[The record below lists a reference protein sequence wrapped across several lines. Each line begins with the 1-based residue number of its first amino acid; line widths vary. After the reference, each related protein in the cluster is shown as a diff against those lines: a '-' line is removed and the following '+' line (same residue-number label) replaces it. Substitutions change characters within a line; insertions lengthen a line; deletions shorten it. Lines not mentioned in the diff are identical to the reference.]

1 MLLLIL
7 YVSACLYLEIK
18 NRITLKDEETRYL
31 LEANL
36 DQPLSA
42 NLPAEKGYISKL
54 NKIG

>member
-18 NRITLKDEETRYL
+18 NRITLTDEETRYL